1 MMFEDDDEV
10 RFPLLADVKSKSL
23 ELIFL
28 RYKEGVRDFSSLC
41 FVSFSLA
48 RLSHFICLL
57 LIKLPLSCPREQVD
71 SLRCCL
77 TPGVVRLLCETSVPV
92 VVATLTRLVLPGV
105 FIAPYLFKTL
115 LLSVMSFTTE
125 EVLLVVDKSVVV
137 IGVVRAFVIDVDNDG
152 VYFDGDASLV
162 EDGKVVA
169 DVFAN
174 CGELV
179 VVVG

>member
-1 MMFEDDDEV
+1 M
-10 RFPLLADVKSKSL
+10 
-23 ELIFL
+23 
-28 RYKEGVRDFSSLC
+28 
-41 FVSFSLA
+41 
-48 RLSHFICLL
+48 
-57 LIKLPLSCPREQVD
+57 
-71 SLRCCL
+71 
-77 TPGVVRLLCETSVPV
+77 
-92 VVATLTRLVLPGV
+92 

-125 EVLLVVDKSVVV
+125 EVLLVVDESVVV